1 MWFVLVALAVIALLA
16 GYVVWRDRRRGPGSG
31 RAAGAGEGRAAA
43 DSAQVSRG
51 ANDLG
56 GF

>member
-16 GYVVWRDRRRGPGSG
+16 GYVMWRDRRRGPGGG
-31 RAAGAGEGRAAA
+31 RAAETGEGRAAA
-43 DSAQVSRG
+43 DSAQLSRG
-51 ANDLG
+51 ANDVG